1 MKRVWKCDFCHTTNK
16 NYDWIKEHEN
26 VCESNPKFR
35 NCFSCIHRIYSYA
48 DCKKN
53 LNYWQF
59 ETYDEEYGYCT
70 EWKSDNEKLLRKI
83 KLQEINKNEEY

>member
-1 MKRVWKCDFCHTTNK
+1 MKRVWKCDFCSQTNINSDK
-16 NYDWIKEHEN
+16 IKEHEKE
-26 VCESNPKFR
+26 CSFNPKFR
-35 NCFSCIHRIYSYA
+35 NCFSCIHRPYSYS

-83 KLQEINKNEEY
+83 KLQEINKIKE